1 LPAILNNTY
10 KRGAAMNLIGNIIW
24 LLIGG
29 ILAAVLWALAGLILC
44 ITIIGIPFGLQCLK
58 IAYFVLWPFGKEIE
72 LGNFGAGG
80 LILNVIW
87 IIVFGWEFAVTHVV
101 IGLIFCITIIGIP
114 FGIQHFKFAQLGLI
128 PFGAKIL

>member
-1 LPAILNNTY
+1 
-10 KRGAAMNLIGNIIW
+10 MNLIGNIIW